1 MAFSS
6 FFFGSSA
13 LKATSAH
20 WAVGGGREGEGGERV
35 TEVSWW
41 NPAPLKQLVRGAV
54 WSGGPLW
61 CGPV

>member
-35 TEVSWW
+35 TEVS
-41 NPAPLKQLVRGAV
+41 
-54 WSGGPLW
+54 
-61 CGPV
+61 